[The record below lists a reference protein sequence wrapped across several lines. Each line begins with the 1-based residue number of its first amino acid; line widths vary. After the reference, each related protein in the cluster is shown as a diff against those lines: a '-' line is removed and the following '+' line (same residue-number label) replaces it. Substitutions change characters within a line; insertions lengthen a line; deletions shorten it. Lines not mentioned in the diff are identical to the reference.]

1 MWSYF
6 DEEFFTGDL
15 FLQNQSVLKNS
26 RKFVLKNDEKE
37 IEISALKIHKD
48 VWNGLL
54 VLKSLIKKEKDFSA
68 NKVA

>member
-1 MWSYF
+1 MCEVIC

-48 VWNGLL
+48 V
-54 VLKSLIKKEKDFSA
+54 
-68 NKVA
+68 